1 MWDDFV
7 QEEIRLAA
15 EASGQQQQQQT
26 VSGDE
31 ELALWTKGK
40 KKTGRGGQHGPKTRG
55 QLQRSGGGA
64 ESSDGQDSSQ
74 RRDMSTVRC
83 FACGEMGHYAGQ
95 CPKKKK
101 KKQHDGSAATAE
113 EIEFSDQFA
122 RECAFIATLS
132 TITPSSISWGDRVDE
147 DRLTHSSDSEGDQ
160 TQCPWTD
167 SEWVTGPPS
176 IATVSEQPSRQRVGA
191 TASVHQRMRRRSSR
205 ASQRLEPHMAYETG
219 RSGSGSTSGGSDL
232 ARGQVDDS
240 W

>member
-1 MWDDFV
+1 
-7 QEEIRLAA
+7 
-15 EASGQQQQQQT
+15 
-26 VSGDE
+26 
-31 ELALWTKGK
+31 
-40 KKTGRGGQHGPKTRG
+40 
-55 QLQRSGGGA
+55 
-64 ESSDGQDSSQ
+64 
-74 RRDMSTVRC
+74 MSTVRC

-101 KKQHDGSAATAE
+101 KQQDGSAATAE
-113 EIEFSDQFA
+113 EMEFSDQFA

-176 IATVSEQPSRQRVGA
+176 IATVSEQPSRQRDGA
-191 TASVHQRMRRRSSR
+191 TASVHQRMMRRSSR
-205 ASQRLEPHMAYETG
+205 APQRLEPHMAYETG
-219 RSGSGSTSGGSDL
+219 ISGSGSTSGGGDL